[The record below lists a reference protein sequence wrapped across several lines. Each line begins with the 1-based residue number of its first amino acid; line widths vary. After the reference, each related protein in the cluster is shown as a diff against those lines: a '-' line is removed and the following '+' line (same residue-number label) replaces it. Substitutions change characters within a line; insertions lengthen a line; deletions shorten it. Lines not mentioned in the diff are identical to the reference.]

1 MRATRVRRR
10 KSIEG
15 GSRIVA
21 IADAHL
27 AAATAERL
35 AVSSSRFSRDNNLGH
50 DDAHE
55 VRLAAHRAHMAALEA
70 EQADNDEAA
79 WAAARL
85 AWAAVVSAREADAR
99 ISEAVVDRLMDS

>member
-1 MRATRVRRR
+1 MRTTRPRR
-10 KSIEG
+10 KKTIEG

-35 AVSSSRFSRDNNLGH
+35 SFLSARFARDTGIGA

-70 EQADNDEAA
+70 EQAETEDDA

-85 AWAAVVSAREADAR
+85 AWAAVVTAREADAR
-99 ISEAVVDRLMDS
+99 ISEAVVDRLIAA